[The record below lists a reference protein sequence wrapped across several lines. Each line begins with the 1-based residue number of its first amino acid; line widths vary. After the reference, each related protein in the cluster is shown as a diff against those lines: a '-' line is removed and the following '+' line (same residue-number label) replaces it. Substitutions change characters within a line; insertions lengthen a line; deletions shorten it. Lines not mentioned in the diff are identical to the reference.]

1 MVLLLKQDSHWKSAN
16 MKTYVYLFI
25 NNEPAAT
32 VIGPMMDTRLLRVKD
47 HAQAVTVGDEE
58 TTAGS
63 LVTTVVV
70 AAEGA
75 EVDSDEE
82 TAGSLVTVIVVAAE
96 GAEVGD
102 EETVGSLVGTG
113 PQQYG
118 AYAAAYLAQK
128 ASLKRL

>member
-1 MVLLLKQDSHWKSAN
+1 MIETRVLRVDDHA
-16 MKTYVYLFI
+16 
-25 NNEPAAT
+25 PAA
-32 VIGPMMDTRLLRVKD
+32 VP
-47 HAQAVTVGDEE
+47 VGDEE

-75 EVDSDEE
+75 EVGDEE
-82 TAGSLVTVIVVAAE
+82 TAGSW
-96 GAEVGD
+96 
-102 EETVGSLVGTG
+102 VGTG

-118 AYAAAYLAQK
+118 AYAGAYLAQK